1 MSCHLTATLK
11 TLRQSILVIGYGNEL
26 RGDDGVGQ
34 RVARAVEEWRVP
46 NLRSLAV
53 HQLTPELAEELA
65 VVDRVI
71 FVDAYTEATP
81 PEVRVCPLEPAHS
94 VATTG
99 HTSDPQ
105 MLLAIAQAL
114 YNAHPQAWWVGIPAV
129 NFELSN
135 DLSPIA
141 SQGMEE
147 ALEEIDRLIKHQ
159 PSPPHTTLPNGK
171 KQLVDII

>member
-1 MSCHLTATLK
+1 MSCHLTATLL

-53 HQLTPELAEELA
+53 HQLTPELAEEL
-65 VVDRVI
+65 VDVDRVI
-71 FVDAYTEATP
+71 FVDADADANKLEI
-81 PEVRVCPLEPAHS
+81 RVSPIKPADF

-99 HTSDPQ
+99 HTSAPQ

-114 YNAHPQAWWVGIPAV
+114 YNAVPQAWLVRIPAV

-135 DLSPIA
+135 DLSPIT

-147 ALEEIDRLIKHQ
+147 ALDEIDRLIKYQ
-159 PSPPHTTLPNGK
+159 PSPPHSTLPNGK
-171 KQLVDII
+171 KHRVN

>member
-1 MSCHLTATLK
+1 MSCYLTATLK
-11 TLRQSILVIGYGNEL
+11 TLRESILVIGYGNEL

-46 NLRSLAV
+46 NLQSLAV

-71 FVDAYTEATP
+71 FVDAYTEVIK
-81 PEVRVCPLEPAHS
+81 PEVKVCRLEPANS
-94 VATTG
+94 VAATG
-99 HTSDPQ
+99 HTSDPE

-114 YNAHPQAWWVGIPAV
+114 YNAAPQAWWIGIPAV
-129 NFELSN
+129 NFELGN
-135 DLSPIA
+135 EFSPITE
-141 SQGMEE
+141 QGMEE

-159 PSPPHTTLPNGK
+159 PSPAHTTLPNGK
-171 KQLVDII
+171 KHLVN

>member
-1 MSCHLTATLK
+1 MSCHLTATPK
-11 TLRQSILVIGYGNEL
+11 TLGDSILVIGYGNEL

-71 FVDAYTEATP
+71 FVDAYADVKT

-94 VATTG
+94 VATTA
-99 HTSDPQ
+99 HTSDPEI
-105 MLLAIAQAL
+105 LLAIAQAL

-129 NFELSN
+129 NFELGN
-135 DLSPIA
+135 DLSPIT
-141 SQGMEE
+141 SQGMEA
-147 ALEEIDRLIKHQ
+147 ALEAIDRLIKYQ
-159 PSPPHTTLPNGK
+159 PSPPHSTLPNGK
-171 KQLVDII
+171 KQLVN

>member
-1 MSCHLTATLK
+1 MSCNLTATLK

-34 RVARAVEEWRVP
+34 RVARAVEGWGVP

-53 HQLTPELAEELA
+53 HQLTPELADELIY
-65 VVDRVI
+65 VDRVI
-71 FVDAYTEATP
+71 FVDAYTEVTT
-81 PEVRVCPLEPAHS
+81 PEVRVCLLEPAHS

-114 YNAHPQAWWVGIPAV
+114 YNAHPQAWWIGIPAV
-129 NFELSN
+129 DFELGYDFSA
-135 DLSPIA
+135 ITE
-141 SQGMEE
+141 QGMEE

-159 PSPPHTTLPNGK
+159 SSPTHTSLPNGK
-171 KQLVDII
+171 KYSVN

>member
-11 TLRQSILVIGYGNEL
+11 TLRQSILAIGYGNEL

-46 NLRSLAV
+46 NLRSLAI
-53 HQLTPELAEELA
+53 HQLTPELAEEL
-65 VVDRVI
+65 VDIDRVI
-71 FVDAYTEATP
+71 FVDADANAKK
-81 PEVRVCPLEPAHS
+81 PEVRVCRLEAADS

-114 YNAHPQAWWVGIPAV
+114 YNASPQAWLVSIPAV
-129 NFELSN
+129 NFELGN
-135 DLSPIA
+135 DLSPIT
-141 SQGMEE
+141 SQAMEE
-147 ALEEIDRLIKHQ
+147 ALDEIDRLIKYQ
-159 PSPPHTTLPNGK
+159 LSTNSPTN
-171 KQLVDII
+171 V

>member
-11 TLRQSILVIGYGNEL
+11 TLRQSTLVIGYGNEL

-46 NLRSLAV
+46 NLRSLAI
-53 HQLTPELAEELA
+53 HQLTPELAEEL
-65 VVDRVI
+65 VDVSRVI
-71 FVDAYTEATP
+71 FVDADADANKP
-81 PEVRVCPLEPAHS
+81 QVRISPLEPAHS

-105 MLLAIAQAL
+105 ILLAIAQAL
-114 YNAHPQAWWVGIPAV
+114 YNAVPQAWLVSIPAV

-135 DLSPIA
+135 DLSPIT

-147 ALEEIDRLIKHQ
+147 ALDEIDRLIKYQ
-159 PSPPHTTLPNGK
+159 PSPPHSTLPNGK
-171 KQLVDII
+171 KHLGN